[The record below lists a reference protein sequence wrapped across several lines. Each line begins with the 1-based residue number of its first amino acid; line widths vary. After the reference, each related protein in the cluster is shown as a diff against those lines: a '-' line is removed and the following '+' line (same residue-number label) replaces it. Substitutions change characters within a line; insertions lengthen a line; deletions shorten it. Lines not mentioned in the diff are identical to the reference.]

1 MADFEALSVDTVS
14 IRGGAH
20 YLNRTKFWVEEGLD
34 VASTNWSIK
43 WNRSTTYHQREPHY
57 QCVRVWYNS
66 MLARNQTERA
76 MSMLRNAKQEQDL
89 RVGEV
94 EEPEKTA
101 EQTAEEHEQ
110 QQKELTDVAERNK
123 KIAKALALFFLVVFI
138 AVIILGR
145 LR

>member
-1 MADFEALSVDTVS
+1 
-14 IRGGAH
+14 
-20 YLNRTKFWVEEGLD
+20 
-34 VASTNWSIK
+34 
-43 WNRSTTYHQREPHY
+43 
-57 QCVRVWYNS
+57 
-66 MLARNQTERA
+66 